1 MEAGGGWGDVWCGGR
16 QDGGC
21 ALKAGGA
28 GFRWAFGGLLVLT
41 VAVLLVPGPWVLAAK
56 VWVVQWL
63 PWGADFANMDGSG
76 HADKLVHW
84 GLFAVTAYAGARA
97 WLAPRQVMRVVWGLL
112 VVGVLT
118 EVLQAY
124 VPGRGPSLAD
134 WVADALGVAAGVLVA
149 GVMWRRR

>member
-1 MEAGGGWGDVWCGGR
+1 MGGEVLYGVSV
-16 QDGGC
+16 
-21 ALKAGGA
+21 LNAGGA
-28 GFRWAFGGLLVLT
+28 GYRWAFVALLVLT

-63 PWGADFANMDGSG
+63 PWGADLAKVDGSG

-84 GLFAVTAYAGARA
+84 GLFAITAYAGARA

-134 WVADALGVAAGVLVA
+134 WAADALGVAAGVLVA
-149 GVMWRRR
+149 VGLWRRR